1 MNHKD
6 IKEMRECI
14 IKIEDEPYELREQLY
29 EFLRTNHENIYNDS
43 YSCLLLEATTAGFPT
58 FGYSRSSDGEWC
70 GTKIPHTI
78 TISKFL
84 EKYGLVDIYATVPPR
99 ISFRQTLKEN

>member
-6 IKEMRECI
+6 IKEMRECF

-29 EFLRTNHENIYNDS
+29 DFLKANNENIYGGLH
-43 YSCLLLEATTAGFPT
+43 SCLILNTTISYFPT
-58 FGYSRSSDGEWC
+58 FGYSMHSDGEWC
-70 GTKIPHTI
+70 GTKIPHNI

-99 ISFRQTLKEN
+99 ISFR

>member
-29 EFLRTNHENIYNDS
+29 EFLRTNHENIYGGL
-43 YSCLLLEATTAGFPT
+43 YSCLRLNAAISYFPS
-58 FGYSRSSDGEWC
+58 FYCSQRNDGEWC